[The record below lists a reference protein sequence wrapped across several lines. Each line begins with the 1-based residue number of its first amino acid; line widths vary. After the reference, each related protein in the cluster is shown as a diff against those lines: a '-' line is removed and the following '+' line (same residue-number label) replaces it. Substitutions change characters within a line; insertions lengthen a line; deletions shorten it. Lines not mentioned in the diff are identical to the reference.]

1 MIRGA
6 RFRALA
12 HHSGMTIAD
21 DITSLGG
28 VAATHELLMLG
39 WSSRSLSRG
48 VASEQIIRVR
58 QGWYCLPE
66 TTTPL
71 LEAFRVGGKVGC
83 VSAAA
88 EHGMWVT
95 HHGHLH
101 VDVARNSAR
110 LRTRFDKDVRLRPG
124 ADQTIVHWL
133 TPTADDTRFATSPL
147 GCLRDMIRCQTPE
160 RVVAAADSAIR
171 MRLVSREQWLR
182 LIRDAPERLRALLH
196 QVDPRSESITESLV
210 RFRLQRLGLEPRI
223 QVTIS
228 GIGRVDIL
236 IGSRLV
242 IEIDG
247 RAYHS
252 DPEQFEADRRRDARL
267 SARGYR
273 VLRFSF
279 RQVMSS
285 WTEVKASVLAAVA
298 RGDHLP

>member
-1 MIRGA
+1 
-6 RFRALA
+6 
-12 HHSGMTIAD
+12 MTIAD

-28 VAATHELLMLG
+28 VAATHELLKRG
-39 WSSRSLSRG
+39 WSSRLLSRG

-58 QGWYCLPE
+58 QGWYCLPG
-66 TTTPL
+66 TPAAL
-71 LEAFRVGGKVGC
+71 LEAFRVGGRVGC

-88 EHGMWVT
+88 AHGMWVT
-95 HHGHLH
+95 HRGHLH
-101 VDVARNSAR
+101 VDVARNSVR
-110 LRTRFDKDVRLRPG
+110 LRTRFDKDVRLRSSG
-124 ADQTIVHWL
+124 DGDTIVHWT
-133 TPTADDTRFATSPL
+133 TPTADDSRFATSPL

-171 MRLVSREQWLR
+171 KGLVSRAQWMR
-182 LIRDAPERLRALLH
+182 QIERAPERLRALLE

-210 RFRLQRLGLEPRI
+210 RFRLQRLGLEPRV
-223 QVTIS
+223 QVKVS
-228 GIGRVDIL
+228 GVGRVDIL

-247 RAYHS
+247 WAYHS

-273 VLRFSF
+273 VLRFSY

-285 WTEVKASVLAAVA
+285 WAEVKASVLAAVA
-298 RGDHLP
+298 RGDHVP

>member
-1 MIRGA
+1 
-6 RFRALA
+6 
-12 HHSGMTIAD
+12 MTIAD

-28 VAATHELLMLG
+28 VAATHELLKRG
-39 WSSRSLSRG
+39 WSSRLLSRG

-58 QGWYCLPE
+58 QGWYCLPD
-66 TTTPL
+66 TPAAL
-71 LEAFRVGGKVGC
+71 REAFRVGGRAGC

-88 EHGMWVT
+88 GHGLWVT
-95 HHGHLH
+95 NSTLLH

-110 LRTRFDKDVRLRPG
+110 LRTRSDKDVRLRSTG
-124 ADQTIVHWL
+124 DGTIVHWT
-133 TPTADDTRFATSPL
+133 TPTADDSRFATSPL

-171 MRLVSREQWLR
+171 KGLVSRAQWTR
-182 LIRDAPERLRALLH
+182 QIERAPERLRALLE

-223 QVTIS
+223 QVNIS
-228 GIGRVDIL
+228 GVGRVDVL

-252 DPEQFEADRRRDARL
+252 DPEQFEADRQRDARL

-273 VLRFSF
+273 VLRFSY

-285 WTEVKASVLAAVA
+285 WAEVKASVLAAVA
-298 RGDHLP
+298 RGDHMA